1 MGNATAAASVAVA
14 APNRQ
19 DELRDLLRLLKL
31 SRMASTFADLALKAA
46 KEHLSHEAFL
56 YELAHLEWEYRT
68 HLRIERRLRQSGL
81 PREKTFR
88 TLQLDRFPAALRL
101 QIERLRAGSFV
112 GEAINVVA
120 VGRPGA
126 GKSHLLAAVGQELI
140 TQGHTVLWVSTAA
153 LVQRLLAAKRNLRL
167 PQELAKLDRFA
178 CLILDDIG
186 YVQHDRDEMEVLFTL
201 LADRYERR
209 SVLITTNLVF
219 SEWDRIFK
227 DPMTTLAAIDRVV
240 HHSVILDLMAVESYR
255 AQAAHQGATTDATPT
270 SQSGQVTATPPG
282 PRREKGEPR
291 GREGQTDSPL
301 TSEAAGTE
309 KNGPRNVDRQVAV
322 TGTPREG

>member
-1 MGNATAAASVAVA
+1 MANPTTAASVIS
-14 APNRQ
+14 PNRQ
-19 DELRDLLRLLKL
+19 DALRDLLRALKL
-31 SRMASTFADLALKAA
+31 SRMAGTFADLALKAT

-56 YELAHLEWEYRT
+56 YELARLEWEHRT
-68 HLRIERRLRQSGL
+68 HLRIERRLCQSGL

-101 QIERLRAGSFV
+101 QIERLRTGAFV
-112 GEAINVVA
+112 QEAVNVVA

-126 GKSHLLAAVGQELI
+126 GKSHLLAAVGHELI
-140 TQGHTVLWVSTAA
+140 TQGHTVLWASTAA
-153 LVQRLLAAKRNLRL
+153 LVQRLLAAKRDLRL

-219 SEWDRIFK
+219 SDWDRIFK
-227 DPMTTLAAIDRVV
+227 DPMTTMAAIDRVV
-240 HHSVILDLMAVESYR
+240 HHSVILDLMAMASYR
-255 AQAAHQGATTDATPT
+255 AQEAHRQ
-270 SQSGQVTATPPG
+270 Q
-282 PRREKGEPR
+282 
-291 GREGQTDSPL
+291 QTM
-301 TSEAAGTE
+301 
-309 KNGPRNVDRQVAV
+309 RQEV
-322 TGTPREG
+322 

>member
-1 MGNATAAASVAVA
+1 MANPTAAAPVSA
-14 APNRQ
+14 APLNRQ
-19 DELRDLLRLLKL
+19 DELRDLLRMLQL
-31 SRMASTFADLALKAA
+31 SRMAATFADLALKAA
-46 KEHLSHEAFL
+46 KDHLSHEAFL
-56 YELAHLEWEYRT
+56 YELAHLEWEHRT
-68 HLRIERRLRQSGL
+68 QLRIERRLRQSGL

-88 TLQLDRFPAALRL
+88 TLQLDRFPPALRL
-101 QIERLRAGSFV
+101 QIERLRSGTFV

-126 GKSHLLAAVGQELI
+126 GKSHLLAAVGHDLI

-153 LVQRLLAAKRNLRL
+153 LVQRLLAAKRDLRL
-167 PQELAKLDRFA
+167 PQELAKLERFA

-201 LADRYERR
+201 LAGRYERR

-227 DPMTTLAAIDRVV
+227 DAMTTMAAIDRLV

-255 AQAAHQGATTDATPT
+255 AQVATRSPQRTRRTPT
-270 SQSGQVTATPPG
+270 RPGGPASHSPCHAWREESQEE
-282 PRREKGEPR
+282 EKGR
-291 GREGQTDSPL
+291 RI
-301 TSEAAGTE
+301 A
-309 KNGPRNVDRQVAV
+309 R
-322 TGTPREG
+322 